1 MSSLKKIV
9 SIILFILMSSSFIVG
24 CSNTKQIEQ
33 EDKQSKKVKVSVP
46 DGLPAVSI
54 SKIIAEK
61 TNIKD
66 GYDVEY
72 SIEKTP
78 DALSTTVMKQDVDIA
93 IVPSNMAAIAYNKT
107 GNYKI
112 GGTTGLG
119 SFYLVST
126 EDINEMSQL
135 KGEEVA
141 NIGKGLTP
149 DIITKFVLK
158 ENGINSE
165 DINFTYVSSASEL
178 VTMVSSKKVDNA
190 IVPEPALSA
199 LMSINPDFKII
210 KNLNQEYKD
219 ITGSEFGYPQ
229 ATIIIKS
236 NFVKNNKEF
245 VNRFLDE
252 VSESIDF
259 VNSNPEKAGEFAQK
273 IGVTTKK
280 DMISKSIEKANLKF
294 IKSEDAIKEYEDYY
308 KVLSEYD
315 IKTLG
320 GKLPDEKIYIEK

>member
-1 MSSLKKIV
+1 
-9 SIILFILMSSSFIVG
+9 MSSSFIVG

-126 EDINEMSQL
+126 EDINEMRQL

-190 IVPEPALSA
+190 IVPELALSA